1 MNRANCRAR
10 LHPGSTSGFYIW
22 PPLAS
27 FNLSLSFDW
36 IYPTMPPLFFYNL
49 YEQKRAKIIAS
60 RLLFK
65 MAARQTAPGLPALQ
79 TLVQNIVS
87 DIVGEN
93 SSSST
98 GGNENL
104 QSSSAGGHDNVTQ
117 ELHAR
122 FGVPRQIY
130 NPCQNYGRA
139 TTAPR
144 RRSRQT
150 YLTNQSRSNERTP
163 PPTVS
168 KSDFYL
174 KNVFLLPSPSWDKLP
189 RGDSKESLNSR
200 GLVIDGFE
208 ITRLRELF
216 KETLQKWN
224 QSFVK

>member
-1 MNRANCRAR
+1 
-10 LHPGSTSGFYIW
+10 
-22 PPLAS
+22 
-27 FNLSLSFDW
+27 
-36 IYPTMPPLFFYNL
+36 
-49 YEQKRAKIIAS
+49 
-60 RLLFK
+60 

-93 SSSST
+93 SSSPT
-98 GGNENL
+98 GGNANL

-130 NPCQNYGRA
+130 NPRQNYGRA

-163 PPTVS
+163 PPTAS

-189 RGDSKESLNSR
+189 RGDSKEYLNSR

-208 ITRLRELF
+208 IDKKWEQEELIARLRELF
-216 KETLQKWN
+216 KETLQKGN

>member
-1 MNRANCRAR
+1 MSRSA
-10 LHPGSTSGFYIW
+10 PK
-22 PPLAS
+22 
-27 FNLSLSFDW
+27 LSRHAYYS
-36 IYPTMPPLFFYNL
+36 
-49 YEQKRAKIIAS
+49 S
-60 RLLFK
+60 

-98 GGNENL
+98 GGNANL
-104 QSSSAGGHDNVTQ
+104 PSSSAGGHDNVTQ

-130 NPCQNYGRA
+130 NPRQNYGRA

-163 PPTVS
+163 PPTAS

-189 RGDSKESLNSR
+189 RGDSKEYLNSR

-208 ITRLRELF
+208 IDKKWEQEELITRLRELF
-216 KETLQKWN
+216 KETLQKGN
-224 QSFVK
+224 QSFAK